1 MENDVRPIEELEE
14 KLGYKFKNKNYITVA
29 LTHSSYSNEYKS
41 KNETLPF
48 NERLEFLGD
57 SVLSIVVSSYIFEK
71 YKNKQEG
78 DLTKIRAAVV
88 CEKALSKYASEI
100 SLGDYMYLGR
110 GEALSGGRKRPSV
123 TSDAFEAVLA
133 AMYLDSEQSFENV
146 EKFVLPFIE
155 KEIDNITLAGA
166 FVDYKTQL
174 QQLVQQAEGEK
185 LEYVLVGQ
193 HGPDHEKFFEIE
205 ARLNSNVI
213 GRGEGRSKRDAEQK
227 AAKEALI
234 LFGEVGK

>member
-1 MENDVRPIEELEE
+1 MENDVRPIEALEE

-29 LTHSSYSNEYKS
+29 LTHSSYSNEFKS

-193 HGPDHEKFFEIE
+193 HGPDHEKVFEIE